1 MFSKEELRDLLSA
14 VEFDTQ
20 GSHGDDRAKRLDKLE
35 SKIKKEI
42 NKLS

>member
-20 GSHGDDRAKRLDKLE
+20 GSHRDERAKRLDKLE
-35 SKIKKEI
+35 RKIKKEI